1 MFGLVMNPPAI
12 VPELDVSDLDQSM
25 EFYIGVLGFDILFR
39 RDQERF
45 VYIEREGAHLII
57 EEADGPG
64 RRFRTAELQK
74 PFGRGVNLQIRTLD
88 VAKLYEAVVKAGLEP
103 LIEMETSWYRQAD
116 IERGNRQFV
125 VADPDGYLLRFYSD
139 LGSRAAR

>member
-74 PFGRGVNLQIRTLD
+74 PFGRGVNLQIRTLN

-103 LIEMETSWYRQAD
+103 LIEVETSWYRQAD

>member
-1 MFGLVMNPPAI
+1 MYGLVMNPQAI